1 MQSENTKEFVMLK
14 NFREMI
20 EVKTVELTDRTAK
33 RQKIDQ
39 KSREKKETDVELK
52 SEKLRRERNQDFIR
66 IFLMRTEDDER
77 VSRELDK
84 TSELAAIESSFEISQ
99 NLIKKLLKILE
110 ENEHAQ
116 KMYESLREL
125 ATHLIKLKLSR

>member
-1 MQSENTKEFVMLK
+1 MLR

-52 SEKLRRERNQDFIR
+52 SEKLRRKRNQDFIR

-77 VSRELDK
+77 ISRELDK